1 MPRLIPEAFADS
13 LPARITY
20 DRNAA
25 WGKIAF
31 IKRALV
37 HSCSDDRIDLV
48 ICGHLHLL
56 PAAVMLSRCHR
67 ARLALIIHGVEAW
80 SPSNSAPANYF
91 ASTIDSVLAVSR
103 LSADR
108 FVSWSGLPPANI
120 SVLPNCVDLDRFQ
133 PAERDP
139 ALVARYGLRP
149 SKVILTVGRLAS
161 EERSKG
167 FDEVIDVMPQLLTQF
182 PTLKYLIVGDGPDRP
197 RLERKAAAAG
207 VSAAVIFA
215 GRIPEAEKIAHYS
228 LADAYVM
235 PSSGEGFGI
244 VLIEAAACGV
254 PIVGSSADGSREAL
268 LKGRLGLLVDPKK
281 PAELVVAIAT
291 TLNNPGPHKRLDAI
305 EEFSVGNFR
314 GKVGAWLT
322 EQGRILA
329 SRRITKQNALEG
341 VSASV

>member
-1 MPRLIPEAFADS
+1 
-13 LPARITY
+13 
-20 DRNAA
+20 
-25 WGKIAF
+25 
-31 IKRALV
+31 V
-37 HSCSDDRIDLV
+37 
-48 ICGHLHLL
+48 
-56 PAAVMLSRCHR
+56 
-67 ARLALIIHGVEAW
+67 
-80 SPSNSAPANYF
+80 
-91 ASTIDSVLAVSR
+91 STIDSVLAVSR
-103 LSADR
+103 VSADR

-120 SVLPNCVDLDRFQ
+120 AILPNCVDLDRFQ

-139 ALVARYGLRP
+139 TLVARYGLRP

-167 FDEVIDVMPQLLTQF
+167 FDEVIDVMPQLLSQF
-182 PTLKYLIVGDGPDRP
+182 PTLKYLIVGDGPDRL
-197 RLERKAAAAG
+197 RLQRKVAAVG

-215 GRIPEAEKIAHYS
+215 GRIPESEKVAHYS

-268 LKGRLGLLVDPKK
+268 LEGRLGRLVDPTE
-281 PAELVVAIAT
+281 PVELVAAIAT

-305 EEFSVGNFR
+305 EEFSTGNFR
-314 GKVGAWLT
+314 GKVGAWLA

-329 SRRITKQNALEG
+329 SRRTTKQNAFEG